1 MILQFQIETC
11 RAIWDEALPLARAH
25 WDEIA
30 PGGEMDFNRDAL
42 FALED
47 GGMIRCYTARREGRF
62 AGYLIYLGDESLYQ
76 RGRKIVRD
84 MGLYVAPEF
93 RKGTTAIRLMKYAEE
108 DLRGIGIA
116 EIFQVIP
123 AGNESLGKMLEGV
136 GYRHH
141 ETVFKKLLKE

>member
-11 RAIWDEALPLARAH
+11 RAIWDEAMPLAQAH
-25 WDEIA
+25 WNEIS
-30 PGGEMDFNRDAL
+30 PGGDMDFNSDAL
-42 FALED
+42 FAMED
-47 GGMIRCYTARREGRF
+47 NGMIRCYTARRDGVL

-84 MGLYVAPEF
+84 LGLYVAPEF
-93 RKGTTAIRLMKYAEE
+93 RKGTTAIRLMKYAED
-108 DLRGIGIA
+108 DLRGVGVA

-123 AGNESLGKMLEGV
+123 AGTDSLGRMLNGV

-141 ETVFKKLLKE
+141 ETVFKKILKE